1 MKTNWISYAAMGV
14 MVYFMTGSALA
25 QSVCNS
31 EMEALVAPTNS
42 SSVQGYAHLCADSSG
57 VQIELVGSGLTAGDV
72 YTAWFIYFDK
82 PSTCMTQPC
91 TGADLSSV
99 DPAATFCRLDGLVAK
114 SDGWAYFA
122 GKVKDL
128 KLPSGSMVWVVI
140 FGHGPASGNTK
151 ALSRQLLTP
160 QEPALGAPGFGTTGD
175 GSLGQSRART
185 VFQIQ

>member
-1 MKTNWISYAAMGV
+1 MKTNWIGFAAMGI
-14 MVYFMTGSALA
+14 MVCFMTGSALA
-25 QSVCNS
+25 QPICNLD
-31 EMEALVAPTNS
+31 MESLVTPMNG
-42 SSVQGYAHLCADSSG
+42 SSVQGYAHLCADGSG

-72 YTAWFIYFDK
+72 YTAWFVYFDK
-82 PSTCMTQPC
+82 PSTCNAQPC
-91 TGADLSSV
+91 TGADLSSA
-99 DPAATFCRLDGLVAK
+99 DPAATVCRLDGLVAK

-151 ALSRQLLTP
+151 ALSRQLMTP
-160 QEPALGAPGFGTTGD
+160 QEPALGAPALGTSGD

-185 VFQIQ
+185 VFQMQ